1 MSGGALLVELRLVLK
16 EITAGPRRA
25 ERAFFAFDS
34 AYRRKILK
42 YLLRL
47 RLSVDDAEDVT
58 QSVYLKVFR
67 NSEKGLGY
75 ENPEAW
81 LWTIVHNAAL
91 DMLRTR
97 GRAGKREIIFDDN
110 ASGEAESRSENDCMT
125 TYESVDGCVDEGVR
139 RFASVMPERATVL
152 LLQLDGLPI
161 SEIAQQ
167 IARTERATTQY
178 LYESRKQL
186 APFIENCLPALR

>member
-1 MSGGALLVELRLVLK
+1 MELRLILQ
-16 EITAGPRRA
+16 EITAGPQRA
-25 ERAFFAFDS
+25 ERAFFSFDS

-58 QSVYLKVFR
+58 QEVYLKVFR

-75 ENPEAW
+75 KSPEAW

-91 DMLRTR
+91 DLLRTR
-97 GRAGKREIIFDDN
+97 GRAGKREIVFDDSIS
-110 ASGEAESRSENDCMT
+110 AEVDSQSATEAINTSESIDE
-125 TYESVDGCVDEGVR
+125 CVDEGVR
-139 RFASVMPERATVL
+139 RFAGLMPERATVL

-161 SEIAQQ
+161 SEIAKQ

-178 LYESRKQL
+178 LYESRKHL
-186 APFIENCLPALR
+186 APFVEHCRPALR

>member
-1 MSGGALLVELRLVLK
+1 VELRLILQ
-16 EITAGPRRA
+16 EITAGPQRA
-25 ERAFFAFDS
+25 ERAFFSFDS

-58 QSVYLKVFR
+58 QAVYLKVFR
-67 NSEKGLGY
+67 NSERGLGY
-75 ENPEAW
+75 ESPEAW

-91 DMLRTR
+91 DLLRAR
-97 GRAGKREIIFDDN
+97 GRVGKREMVFDD
-110 ASGEAESRSENDCMT
+110 SISAEVENRLANESLT
-125 TYESVDGCVDEGVR
+125 THESIDGCVDEGVR

-161 SEIAQQ
+161 SEIAKQ

-186 APFIENCLPALR
+186 APFVEHCRPALQ

>member
-1 MSGGALLVELRLVLK
+1 MELQEILK
-16 EITAGPRRA
+16 EIAASPQRA
-25 ERAFFAFDS
+25 ERAFCSFDV
-34 AYRRKILK
+34 AYRRKIVK

-58 QSVYLKVFR
+58 QTVYLKVFR

-75 ENPEAW
+75 KDPEAW

-97 GRAGKREIIFDDN
+97 GRANKRETVFDDGVSVEVDN
-110 ASGEAESRSENDCMT
+110 RSANESLTNH
-125 TYESVDGCVDEGVR
+125 ESVDGCVDEGVR
-139 RFASVMPERATVL
+139 RFASLMPERATVL

-161 SEIAQQ
+161 IDIAKQ

-186 APFIENCLPALR
+186 APFIEHCRPATR